1 MPPGIRCGWTQDV
14 RIFTH
19 LGEKCVNLQPDRQT
33 LRADYCTLG
42 DAVWLWLVRLLR
54 TLARSRCFASRL
66 SVPRGFCSGRRR
78 CNINPSRNIAM
89 SLPTTWVASAWR
101 GVALLLSGARHGHR
115 RSQLPDA
122 ATKRARRSAEPWWW
136 WVVDHV
142 PFGLPSLRAL
152 MRDAAGQAPR
162 SRRASTDC
170 MSRRPS
176 TIKRMT
182 TWLPR
187 TR

>member
-54 TLARSRCFASRL
+54 TLVRSRCFASRL

-101 GVALLLSGARHGHR
+101 GAALLSRERAM
-115 RSQLPDA
+115 
-122 ATKRARRSAEPWWW
+122 ATEEASFRMLQQKGPGGQPSPGGGGWLTMCRSA
-136 WVVDHV
+136 
-142 PFGLPSLRAL
+142 SRAYEHTCG
-152 MRDAAGQAPR
+152 MPRVKRPGAGAPARTACPGGRQR
-162 SRRASTDC
+162 SRE
-170 MSRRPS
+170 
-176 TIKRMT
+176 
-182 TWLPR
+182 
-187 TR
+187 